1 MKKMPQRR
9 KPSRTA
15 VATATATGGAERK
28 DMVRYAF
35 LVGFGIAVCAWMWH
49 TQPVS
54 GKAAFLYIVM
64 AAGSLVG
71 YVVFRWVFP
80 KLK

>member
-1 MKKMPQRR
+1 MPRKR

-15 VATATATGGAERK
+15 TTVAATGVAERK

-35 LVGFGIAVCAWMWH
+35 LVGFGILVCAWMWH

-54 GKAAFLYIVM
+54 GRAAFLYIVM
-64 AAGSLVG
+64 AAGSLAG
-71 YVVFRWVFP
+71 YGIFRLVFP
-80 KLK
+80 KLKPRG